1 MSVVQNLY
9 IFSPPCPRLKE
20 KKRTVEKLGEAISR
34 QKERNE
40 SAELEKKEKERE
52 RALDELEG
60 EIK

>member
-1 MSVVQNLY
+1 M
-9 IFSPPCPRLKE
+9 KE